1 MSEETI
7 RRIFAQ
13 NLAYY
18 KNMHKLTNVEISKI
32 AGVSESAVGKWL
44 KCKATPRMGAVEKLA
59 SFFGINKSDLLED
72 RNHQTT
78 LLPSNA
84 ILLETKQL
92 PILGS
97 VACGKPIFDPSD
109 GVQIKVPSSFH
120 ADFGLYARGD
130 SMIGADIHDGDLV
143 FFIQQPTVENGQ
155 IAAVFI
161 DDEVT
166 LKRVYYQQGERL
178 VLQAENS
185 SVPPII
191 IEGPDLNQVHIIR
204 QAIAKQSA
212 VV

>member
-1 MSEETI
+1 MEQLYENI
-7 RRIFAQ
+7 RKLRTEKGISQDELARLTGYKDRSSITKIESGKVDLAQ
-13 NLAYY
+13 
-18 KNMHKLTNVEISKI
+18 SKI
-32 AGVSESAVGKWL
+32 MLFAKVLGT
-44 KCKATPRMGAVEKLA
+44 TPADLMGL
-59 SFFGINKSDLLED
+59 
-72 RNHQTT
+72 TT
-78 LLPSNA
+78 TSNDSLPPEA
-84 ILLETKQL
+84 IKLETKEL

-143 FFIQQPTVENGQ
+143 FFVQQPSVENGQ

-191 IEGPDLNQVHIIR
+191 IEGPDLDMVHIIGR
-204 QAIAKQSA
+204 AIAKQS
-212 VV
+212 VVV

>member
-1 MSEETI
+1 MSTKGS
-7 RRIFAQ
+7 RIKEAREKIGMSQ
-13 NLAYY
+13 TDMADRIGVSKQTLY
-18 KNMHKLTNVEISKI
+18 KYENDIITNIPSDKIEEIS
-32 AGVSESAVGKWL
+32 ALTGVSPAYI
-44 KCKATPRMGAVEKLA
+44 MGWETNQLTSEVIKL
-59 SFFGINKSDLLED
+59 
-72 RNHQTT
+72 QTK
-78 LLPSNA
+78 N
-84 ILLETKQL
+84 L

-143 FFIQQPTVENGQ
+143 FFVQQPSVENGQ
-155 IAAVFI
+155 IAAVLI

-185 SVPPII
+185 SVPPIV
-191 IEGPDLNQVHIIR
+191 IEGPDLDMVHIIGR
-204 QAIAKQSA
+204 AIAKQS
-212 VV
+212 VVV

>member
-1 MSEETI
+1 MSTKGS
-7 RRIFAQ
+7 RIKEAREKIGMSQ
-13 NLAYY
+13 TDMADRIGVSKQTLY
-18 KNMHKLTNVEISKI
+18 KYENDIITNIPSDKIEEIS
-32 AGVSESAVGKWL
+32 ALTGVSPAYI
-44 KCKATPRMGAVEKLA
+44 MGWET
-59 SFFGINKSDLLED
+59 N
-72 RNHQTT
+72 Q
-78 LLPSNA
+78 LPSEV
-84 ILLETKQL
+84 IKLQTKNL

-143 FFIQQPTVENGQ
+143 FFVQQPSVENGQ

-185 SVPPII
+185 SVPPIV
-191 IEGPDLNQVHIIR
+191 IEGPDLDMVHIIGR
-204 QAIAKQSA
+204 AIAKQS
-212 VV
+212 VVV

>member
-1 MSEETI
+1 MSTKGS
-7 RRIFAQ
+7 RIKEAREKIGMSQ
-13 NLAYY
+13 TDMADRIGVSKQTLY
-18 KNMHKLTNVEISKI
+18 KYENDIITNIPSDKIEEIS
-32 AGVSESAVGKWL
+32 ALTGVSPAYI
-44 KCKATPRMGAVEKLA
+44 MGWET
-59 SFFGINKSDLLED
+59 N
-72 RNHQTT
+72 Q
-78 LLPSNA
+78 LPSEV
-84 ILLETKQL
+84 IKLQTKNL

-143 FFIQQPTVENGQ
+143 FFTQQPSVENGQ

-191 IEGPDLNQVHIIR
+191 IEGPDLNQVHIIGR
-204 QAIAKQSA
+204 AIAKQS
-212 VV
+212 VVV

>member
-1 MSEETI
+1 MEQLYENI
-7 RRIFAQ
+7 RKLRTEKGISQDELARLTGYKDRSSITKIESGKVDLAQ
-13 NLAYY
+13 
-18 KNMHKLTNVEISKI
+18 SKI
-32 AGVSESAVGKWL
+32 MLFAKVLGT
-44 KCKATPRMGAVEKLA
+44 TPADLMGL
-59 SFFGINKSDLLED
+59 
-72 RNHQTT
+72 TT
-78 LLPSNA
+78 TSNDSLPPEA
-84 ILLETKQL
+84 IKLETKEL

-143 FFIQQPTVENGQ
+143 FFVQQPSVENGQ

-191 IEGPDLNQVHIIR
+191 IEGPDLNQVHIIGR
-204 QAIAKQSA
+204 AIAKQSA
-212 VV
+212 VI

>member
-1 MSEETI
+1 MSTKGS
-7 RRIFAQ
+7 RIKEAREKIGMSQ
-13 NLAYY
+13 TDMADRIGVSKQTLY
-18 KNMHKLTNVEISKI
+18 KYENDIITNIPSDKIEEIS
-32 AGVSESAVGKWL
+32 ALTGVSPAYI
-44 KCKATPRMGAVEKLA
+44 MGWET
-59 SFFGINKSDLLED
+59 N
-72 RNHQTT
+72 Q
-78 LLPSNA
+78 LPSEV
-84 ILLETKQL
+84 IKLQTKNL

-97 VACGKPIFDPSD
+97 VACGKPIFAPSD
-109 GVQIKVPSSFH
+109 GIQIKVPSSFH

-143 FFIQQPTVENGQ
+143 FFVQQPSVENGQ

-191 IEGPDLNQVHIIR
+191 IEGPDLNQVHIIGR
-204 QAIAKQSA
+204 AIAKQSA

>member
-1 MSEETI
+1 MEQLYENI
-7 RRIFAQ
+7 RKLRTEKGISQDELARLTGYKDRSSITKIESGKVDLAQ
-13 NLAYY
+13 
-18 KNMHKLTNVEISKI
+18 SKI
-32 AGVSESAVGKWL
+32 MLFAKVLGT
-44 KCKATPRMGAVEKLA
+44 TPADLMGL
-59 SFFGINKSDLLED
+59 
-72 RNHQTT
+72 TT
-78 LLPSNA
+78 TSNDSLPPEA
-84 ILLETKQL
+84 IKLETKEL

-143 FFIQQPTVENGQ
+143 FFTQQPSVENGQ

-191 IEGPDLNQVHIIR
+191 IEGPDLNQVHIIGR
-204 QAIAKQSA
+204 AIAKQSA

>member
-1 MSEETI
+1 MEQLYENI
-7 RRIFAQ
+7 RKLRTEKGISQDELARLTGYKDRSSITKIESGKVDLAQ
-13 NLAYY
+13 
-18 KNMHKLTNVEISKI
+18 SKI
-32 AGVSESAVGKWL
+32 MLFAKVLGTTPADLMGLTTTSNDSLPPEAVK
-44 KCKATPRMGAVEKLA
+44 
-59 SFFGINKSDLLED
+59 
-72 RNHQTT
+72 
-78 LLPSNA
+78 
-84 ILLETKQL
+84 LETKEL

-143 FFIQQPTVENGQ
+143 FFVQQPSVENGQ

-185 SVPPII
+185 SVPPIV
-191 IEGPDLNQVHIIR
+191 IEGPDLDMVHIIGR
-204 QAIAKQSA
+204 AIAKQSA

>member
-1 MSEETI
+1 MSTKGS
-7 RRIFAQ
+7 RIKEAREKIGMSQ
-13 NLAYY
+13 TDMADRIGVSKQTLY
-18 KNMHKLTNVEISKI
+18 KYENDIITNIPSDKIEEIS
-32 AGVSESAVGKWL
+32 ALTGVSPAYI
-44 KCKATPRMGAVEKLA
+44 MGWETNQFPSEVIKL
-59 SFFGINKSDLLED
+59 
-72 RNHQTT
+72 QTK
-78 LLPSNA
+78 N
-84 ILLETKQL
+84 L

-143 FFIQQPTVENGQ
+143 FFVQQPSVENGQ

-191 IEGPDLNQVHIIR
+191 IEGPDLNQVHIIGR
-204 QAIAKQSA
+204 AIAKQSA

>member
-1 MSEETI
+1 MSTKGS
-7 RRIFAQ
+7 RIKEAREKIGMSQ
-13 NLAYY
+13 TDMADRIGVSKQTLY
-18 KNMHKLTNVEISKI
+18 KYENDIITNIPSDKIEEIS
-32 AGVSESAVGKWL
+32 ALTGVSPAYI
-44 KCKATPRMGAVEKLA
+44 MGWET
-59 SFFGINKSDLLED
+59 N
-72 RNHQTT
+72 Q
-78 LLPSNA
+78 LPSEV
-84 ILLETKQL
+84 IKLQTKNL

-97 VACGKPIFDPSD
+97 VACGKAIFDPSD

-143 FFIQQPTVENGQ
+143 FFTQQPSVENGQ

-191 IEGPDLNQVHIIR
+191 IEGPDLDMVHIIGR
-204 QAIAKQSA
+204 AIAKQS
-212 VV
+212 VVV

>member
-1 MSEETI
+1 MSTKGS
-7 RRIFAQ
+7 RIKEAREKIGMSQ
-13 NLAYY
+13 TDMADRIGVSKQTLY
-18 KNMHKLTNVEISKI
+18 KYENDIITNIPSDKIEEIS
-32 AGVSESAVGKWL
+32 ALTGVSPAYI
-44 KCKATPRMGAVEKLA
+44 MGWET
-59 SFFGINKSDLLED
+59 N
-72 RNHQTT
+72 Q
-78 LLPSNA
+78 LPSEV
-84 ILLETKQL
+84 IKLQTKNL

-143 FFIQQPTVENGQ
+143 FFVQQPSVENGQ

-191 IEGPDLNQVHIIR
+191 IEGPDLNQVHIIGR
-204 QAIAKQSA
+204 AIAKKS
-212 VV
+212 VVV

>member
-1 MSEETI
+1 MEQLYENI
-7 RRIFAQ
+7 RKLRTEKGISQDELARLTGYKDRSSITKIESGKVDLAQ
-13 NLAYY
+13 
-18 KNMHKLTNVEISKI
+18 SKI
-32 AGVSESAVGKWL
+32 MLFAKVLGTTPADLMGLTTTSNDSLPPEAVK
-44 KCKATPRMGAVEKLA
+44 
-59 SFFGINKSDLLED
+59 
-72 RNHQTT
+72 
-78 LLPSNA
+78 
-84 ILLETKQL
+84 LETKEL

-143 FFIQQPTVENGQ
+143 FFVQQPSVENGQ

-191 IEGPDLNQVHIIR
+191 IEGPDLNQVHIIGR
-204 QAIAKQSA
+204 AIAKQSA

>member
-1 MSEETI
+1 MSTKGS
-7 RRIFAQ
+7 RIKEAREKIGMSQ
-13 NLAYY
+13 TDMADRIGVSKQTLY
-18 KNMHKLTNVEISKI
+18 KYENDIITNIPSDKIEEIS
-32 AGVSESAVGKWL
+32 ALTGVSPAYI
-44 KCKATPRMGAVEKLA
+44 MGWET
-59 SFFGINKSDLLED
+59 N
-72 RNHQTT
+72 Q
-78 LLPSNA
+78 LPSEV
-84 ILLETKQL
+84 IKLQTKNL

-143 FFIQQPTVENGQ
+143 FFVQQPSVENGQ

-161 DDEVT
+161 NDEVT

-191 IEGPDLNQVHIIR
+191 IEGPDLNQVHIIGR
-204 QAIAKQSA
+204 AIAKQSA

>member
-1 MSEETI
+1 MSTKGS
-7 RRIFAQ
+7 RIKEAREKIGMSQ
-13 NLAYY
+13 TDMADRIGVSKQTLY
-18 KNMHKLTNVEISKI
+18 KYENDIITNIPSDKIEEIS
-32 AGVSESAVGKWL
+32 ALTGVSPAYI
-44 KCKATPRMGAVEKLA
+44 MGWET
-59 SFFGINKSDLLED
+59 N
-72 RNHQTT
+72 Q
-78 LLPSNA
+78 LPSEV
-84 ILLETKQL
+84 IKLQTKTL

-143 FFIQQPTVENGQ
+143 FFVQQPSVENGQ

-191 IEGPDLNQVHIIR
+191 VEGPDLNQVHIIGR
-204 QAIAKQSA
+204 AIAKQSA
-212 VV
+212 VI

>member
-1 MSEETI
+1 MEQLYENI
-7 RRIFAQ
+7 RKLRTEKGISQDELARLTGYKDRSSITKIESGKVDLAQ
-13 NLAYY
+13 
-18 KNMHKLTNVEISKI
+18 SKI
-32 AGVSESAVGKWL
+32 MLFAKVLGTTPADLMGLTTTSNDSLPPEAVK
-44 KCKATPRMGAVEKLA
+44 
-59 SFFGINKSDLLED
+59 
-72 RNHQTT
+72 
-78 LLPSNA
+78 
-84 ILLETKQL
+84 LETKEL

-143 FFIQQPTVENGQ
+143 FFTQQQTVENGQ

-185 SVPPII
+185 SVPPIV
-191 IEGPDLNQVHIIR
+191 IEGPDLDMVHIIGR
-204 QAIAKQSA
+204 AIAKQSA

>member
-1 MSEETI
+1 MSTKGS
-7 RRIFAQ
+7 RIKEAREKIGMSQ
-13 NLAYY
+13 TDMADRIGVSKQTLY
-18 KNMHKLTNVEISKI
+18 KYENDIITNIPSDKIEEIS
-32 AGVSESAVGKWL
+32 ALTGVSPAYI
-44 KCKATPRMGAVEKLA
+44 MGWKT
-59 SFFGINKSDLLED
+59 N
-72 RNHQTT
+72 Q
-78 LLPSNA
+78 LPSEV
-84 ILLETKQL
+84 IKLQTKNL

-143 FFIQQPTVENGQ
+143 FFVQQPSVENGQ

-191 IEGPDLNQVHIIR
+191 IEGPDLNQVHIIGR
-204 QAIAKQSA
+204 AIAKQSA

>member
-1 MSEETI
+1 MEQLYENI
-7 RRIFAQ
+7 RKLRTEKGISQDELARLTGYKDRSSITKIESGKVDLAQ
-13 NLAYY
+13 
-18 KNMHKLTNVEISKI
+18 SKI
-32 AGVSESAVGKWL
+32 MLFAKVLGT
-44 KCKATPRMGAVEKLA
+44 TPADLMGL
-59 SFFGINKSDLLED
+59 
-72 RNHQTT
+72 TT
-78 LLPSNA
+78 TSNDSLPPEA
-84 ILLETKQL
+84 IKLETKEL

-143 FFIQQPTVENGQ
+143 FFTQQPSVENGQ

-191 IEGPDLNQVHIIR
+191 IEGPDLDMVHIIGR
-204 QAIAKQSA
+204 AIAKQS
-212 VV
+212 VVV

>member
-1 MSEETI
+1 MAEFKDRLREAMNNAGLNQSEL
-7 RRIFAQ
+7 AQ
-13 NLAYY
+13 KAGITQSSVSDWLKGKYLA
-18 KNMHKLTNVEISKI
+18 KQDKVDLLAK
-32 AGVSESAVGKWL
+32 ALGVSPSWL
-44 KCKATPRMGAVEKLA
+44 MGM
-59 SFFGINKSDLLED
+59 DLRKND
-72 RNHQTT
+72 NY
-78 LLPSNA
+78 LPSN
-84 ILLETKQL
+84 IVPLEKRQI

-143 FFIQQPTVENGQ
+143 FFVQQPSVENGQ

-191 IEGPDLNQVHIIR
+191 IEGPDLNQVHIIGR
-204 QAIAKQSA
+204 AIAKQSA

>member
-1 MSEETI
+1 MEQLYENI
-7 RRIFAQ
+7 RKLRTEKGISQDELARLTGYKDRSSITKIESGKVDLAQ
-13 NLAYY
+13 
-18 KNMHKLTNVEISKI
+18 SKI
-32 AGVSESAVGKWL
+32 MLFAKVIGT
-44 KCKATPRMGAVEKLA
+44 TPADLMGL
-59 SFFGINKSDLLED
+59 
-72 RNHQTT
+72 TT
-78 LLPSNA
+78 TSNDSLPPEA
-84 ILLETKQL
+84 IKLETKEL

-143 FFIQQPTVENGQ
+143 FFVQQPSVENGQ

-191 IEGPDLNQVHIIR
+191 IEGPDLNQVHIIGR
-204 QAIAKQSA
+204 AIAKQS
-212 VV
+212 VVV

>member
-1 MSEETI
+1 MAEFKDRLREAMNNAGLNQSKHKQKAGIT
-7 RRIFAQ
+7 Q
-13 NLAYY
+13 SSVSDWLKGKYLA
-18 KNMHKLTNVEISKI
+18 KQDKVDLLAK
-32 AGVSESAVGKWL
+32 ALGVSPSWLMGMDLGK
-44 KCKATPRMGAVEKLA
+44 
-59 SFFGINKSDLLED
+59 ND
-72 RNHQTT
+72 NY
-78 LLPSNA
+78 LPSN
-84 ILLETKQL
+84 IVPLEKRQI

-143 FFIQQPTVENGQ
+143 FFVQQPSVENGQ

-191 IEGPDLNQVHIIR
+191 IEGPDLNQVHIIGR
-204 QAIAKQSA
+204 AIAKQS
-212 VV
+212 VVV

>member
-1 MSEETI
+1 MSTKGS
-7 RRIFAQ
+7 RIKEAREKIGMSQ
-13 NLAYY
+13 TDMADRIGVSKQTLY
-18 KNMHKLTNVEISKI
+18 KYENDIITNIPSDKIEEIS
-32 AGVSESAVGKWL
+32 ALTGVSPAYI
-44 KCKATPRMGAVEKLA
+44 MGWET
-59 SFFGINKSDLLED
+59 N
-72 RNHQTT
+72 Q
-78 LLPSNA
+78 LPSEV
-84 ILLETKQL
+84 IKLQTKNL

-143 FFIQQPTVENGQ
+143 FFTQQQTVENGQ

-191 IEGPDLNQVHIIR
+191 IEGPDLNQVHIIGR
-204 QAIAKQSA
+204 AIAKQS
-212 VV
+212 VVV

>member
-1 MSEETI
+1 MSTKGS
-7 RRIFAQ
+7 RIKEAREKIGMSQ
-13 NLAYY
+13 TDMADRIGVSKQTLY
-18 KNMHKLTNVEISKI
+18 KYENDIITNIPSDKIEEIS
-32 AGVSESAVGKWL
+32 ALTGVSPAYI
-44 KCKATPRMGAVEKLA
+44 MGWET
-59 SFFGINKSDLLED
+59 N
-72 RNHQTT
+72 Q
-78 LLPSNA
+78 LPSEV
-84 ILLETKQL
+84 IKLQTKIL

-143 FFIQQPTVENGQ
+143 FFTQQPSVENGQ

-191 IEGPDLNQVHIIR
+191 IEGPDLNQVHIIGR
-204 QAIAKQSA
+204 AIAKQS
-212 VV
+212 VVV

>member
-1 MSEETI
+1 MEQLYENI
-7 RRIFAQ
+7 RKLRTEKGISQDELARLTGYKDRSSITKIESGKVDLAQ
-13 NLAYY
+13 
-18 KNMHKLTNVEISKI
+18 SKI
-32 AGVSESAVGKWL
+32 MLFAKVLGTTPADLMGLTTTSNDSLPPEAVK
-44 KCKATPRMGAVEKLA
+44 
-59 SFFGINKSDLLED
+59 
-72 RNHQTT
+72 
-78 LLPSNA
+78 
-84 ILLETKQL
+84 LETKEL

-143 FFIQQPTVENGQ
+143 FFTQQQTVENGQ

-185 SVPPII
+185 SVPPIV
-191 IEGPDLNQVHIIR
+191 IEGPELNQVHIIGR
-204 QAIAKQSA
+204 AIAKQSA

>member
-1 MSEETI
+1 MEQLYENI
-7 RRIFAQ
+7 RKLRTEKGISQDELARLTGYKDRSSITKIESGKVDLAQ
-13 NLAYY
+13 
-18 KNMHKLTNVEISKI
+18 SKI
-32 AGVSESAVGKWL
+32 MLFAKVLGTTPADLMGL
-44 KCKATPRMGAVEKLA
+44 TAT
-59 SFFGINKSDLLED
+59 SNDS
-72 RNHQTT
+72 
-78 LLPSNA
+78 LPPEA
-84 ILLETKQL
+84 IKLETKEL

-143 FFIQQPTVENGQ
+143 FFVQQPSVENGQ

-191 IEGPDLNQVHIIR
+191 IEGPDLNQVHIIGR
-204 QAIAKQSA
+204 AIAKQS
-212 VV
+212 VVV

>member
-1 MSEETI
+1 MEQLYENI
-7 RRIFAQ
+7 RKLRTEKGISQDELARLTGYKDRSSITKIESGKVDLAQ
-13 NLAYY
+13 
-18 KNMHKLTNVEISKI
+18 SKI
-32 AGVSESAVGKWL
+32 MLFAKVLGT
-44 KCKATPRMGAVEKLA
+44 TPADLMGL
-59 SFFGINKSDLLED
+59 
-72 RNHQTT
+72 TT
-78 LLPSNA
+78 TSNDSLPPEA
-84 ILLETKQL
+84 IKLETKEL

-143 FFIQQPTVENGQ
+143 FFTQQQTVENGQ

-185 SVPPII
+185 SVPPIV
-191 IEGPDLNQVHIIR
+191 IEGPDLDMVHIIGR
-204 QAIAKQSA
+204 AIAKQSA

>member
-1 MSEETI
+1 MAEFKDRLREAMNNAGLNQSEL
-7 RRIFAQ
+7 AQ
-13 NLAYY
+13 KAGITQSSVSDWLKGKYLA
-18 KNMHKLTNVEISKI
+18 KQDKVDLLAK
-32 AGVSESAVGKWL
+32 ALGVSPSWLMGMDLGK
-44 KCKATPRMGAVEKLA
+44 
-59 SFFGINKSDLLED
+59 ND
-72 RNHQTT
+72 NY
-78 LLPSNA
+78 LPSN
-84 ILLETKQL
+84 IVPLEKRQI

-143 FFIQQPTVENGQ
+143 FFVQQPSVENGQ

-191 IEGPDLNQVHIIR
+191 IEGPDLNTVHIIGR
-204 QAIAKQSA
+204 AIAKQSSI
-212 VV
+212 V

>member
-1 MSEETI
+1 MEQLYENI
-7 RRIFAQ
+7 RKLRTEKGISQDELARLTGYKDRSSITKIESGKVDLAQ
-13 NLAYY
+13 
-18 KNMHKLTNVEISKI
+18 SKI
-32 AGVSESAVGKWL
+32 MLFAKVLGTTPADLMGL
-44 KCKATPRMGAVEKLA
+44 TAT
-59 SFFGINKSDLLED
+59 SNDS
-72 RNHQTT
+72 
-78 LLPSNA
+78 LPPEA
-84 ILLETKQL
+84 IKLETKEL

-130 SMIGADIHDGDLV
+130 SMIGAGIHDGDLV
-143 FFIQQPTVENGQ
+143 FFVQQPSVENGQ

-191 IEGPDLNQVHIIR
+191 IEGPDLNQVHIIGR
-204 QAIAKQSA
+204 AIAKQS
-212 VV
+212 VVV

>member
-1 MSEETI
+1 MSTKGS
-7 RRIFAQ
+7 RIKEAREKIGMSQ
-13 NLAYY
+13 TDMADRIGVSKQTLY
-18 KNMHKLTNVEISKI
+18 KYENDIITNIPSDKIEEIS
-32 AGVSESAVGKWL
+32 ALTGVSPAYI
-44 KCKATPRMGAVEKLA
+44 MGWET
-59 SFFGINKSDLLED
+59 N
-72 RNHQTT
+72 Q
-78 LLPSNA
+78 LPSEV
-84 ILLETKQL
+84 IKLQTKNL

-143 FFIQQPTVENGQ
+143 FFVQQPSVENGQ

-161 DDEVT
+161 DNEVT

-185 SVPPII
+185 SVDPIVV
-191 IEGPDLNQVHIIR
+191 EGPDLNTVHIIGR
-204 QAIAKQSA
+204 AIAKQSA

>member
-1 MSEETI
+1 MAEFKDRLREAMNNAGLNQSEL
-7 RRIFAQ
+7 AQ
-13 NLAYY
+13 KAGITQSSVSDWLKGKYLA
-18 KNMHKLTNVEISKI
+18 KQDKVDLLAK
-32 AGVSESAVGKWL
+32 ALGVSPSWLMGMDLGK
-44 KCKATPRMGAVEKLA
+44 
-59 SFFGINKSDLLED
+59 ND
-72 RNHQTT
+72 NY
-78 LLPSNA
+78 LPSN
-84 ILLETKQL
+84 IVPLEKRQI
-92 PILGS
+92 PILGN

-143 FFIQQPTVENGQ
+143 FFVQQPSVENGQ

-191 IEGPDLNQVHIIR
+191 IEGPDLNQVHIIGR
-204 QAIAKQSA
+204 AIAKQSA

>member
-1 MSEETI
+1 MSTKGS
-7 RRIFAQ
+7 RIKEAREKIGMSQ
-13 NLAYY
+13 TDMADRIGVSKQTLY
-18 KNMHKLTNVEISKI
+18 KYENDIITNIPSDKIEEIS
-32 AGVSESAVGKWL
+32 ALTGVSPAYI
-44 KCKATPRMGAVEKLA
+44 MGWETNQLTSEVIKL
-59 SFFGINKSDLLED
+59 
-72 RNHQTT
+72 QTK
-78 LLPSNA
+78 N
-84 ILLETKQL
+84 L

-143 FFIQQPTVENGQ
+143 FFVQQPSVENGQ

-191 IEGPDLNQVHIIR
+191 IEGPDLNQVYIIGR
-204 QAIAKQSA
+204 AIAKQSA

>member
-1 MSEETI
+1 MRYHDNI
-7 RRIFAQ
+7 KRRRKELGLTQ
-13 NLAYY
+13 LELAKSVGYTS
-18 KNMHKLTNVEISKI
+18 KSTISKI
-32 AGVSESAVGKWL
+32 EKGEIDLSITML
-44 KCKATPRMGAVEKLA
+44 KAIAKTL
-59 SFFGINKSDLLED
+59 
-72 RNHQTT
+72 QTT
-78 LLPSNA
+78 AMSLIYGDGSPDYESSSLPDG
-84 ILLETKQL
+84 IIPLETKEL

-143 FFIQQPTVENGQ
+143 FFTQQQTVENGQ

-185 SVPPII
+185 SVPPIV
-191 IEGPDLNQVHIIR
+191 IEGPDLDMVHIIGR
-204 QAIAKQSA
+204 AIAKQS
-212 VV
+212 VVV

>member
-1 MSEETI
+1 MEQLYENI
-7 RRIFAQ
+7 RKLRTEKGISQDELARLTGYKDRSSITKIESGKVDLAQ
-13 NLAYY
+13 
-18 KNMHKLTNVEISKI
+18 SKI
-32 AGVSESAVGKWL
+32 MLFAKVLGTTPADLMGLTTTSNDSLPPEAVK
-44 KCKATPRMGAVEKLA
+44 
-59 SFFGINKSDLLED
+59 
-72 RNHQTT
+72 
-78 LLPSNA
+78 
-84 ILLETKQL
+84 LETKEL

-120 ADFGLYARGD
+120 ADFGLYAHGD

-143 FFIQQPTVENGQ
+143 FFVQQPSVENGQ

-191 IEGPDLNQVHIIR
+191 IEGPDLNQVHIIGR
-204 QAIAKQSA
+204 AIAKQS
-212 VV
+212 VVV

>member
-1 MSEETI
+1 MEQLYENI
-7 RRIFAQ
+7 RKLRTEKGISQDELARLTGYKDRSSITKIESGKVDLAQ
-13 NLAYY
+13 
-18 KNMHKLTNVEISKI
+18 SKI
-32 AGVSESAVGKWL
+32 MLFAKVLGT
-44 KCKATPRMGAVEKLA
+44 TPADLMGL
-59 SFFGINKSDLLED
+59 
-72 RNHQTT
+72 TT
-78 LLPSNA
+78 TSNDSLPPEA
-84 ILLETKQL
+84 IKLETKEL

-143 FFIQQPTVENGQ
+143 FFVQQPSVENGQ

-191 IEGPDLNQVHIIR
+191 IEGPDLNQVHIIGR
-204 QAIAKQSA
+204 AIAKQSA

>member
-1 MSEETI
+1 MSTKGS
-7 RRIFAQ
+7 RIKEAREKIGMSQ
-13 NLAYY
+13 TDMADRIGVSKQTLY
-18 KNMHKLTNVEISKI
+18 KYENDIITNIPSDKIEEIS
-32 AGVSESAVGKWL
+32 ALTGVSPAYI
-44 KCKATPRMGAVEKLA
+44 MGWET
-59 SFFGINKSDLLED
+59 N
-72 RNHQTT
+72 Q
-78 LLPSNA
+78 LPSEV
-84 ILLETKQL
+84 IKLQTKNL
-92 PILGS
+92 PVLGS

-143 FFIQQPTVENGQ
+143 FFVQQPSVENGQ

-191 IEGPDLNQVHIIR
+191 IEGPDLNQVHIIGR
-204 QAIAKQSA
+204 AIAKQSA